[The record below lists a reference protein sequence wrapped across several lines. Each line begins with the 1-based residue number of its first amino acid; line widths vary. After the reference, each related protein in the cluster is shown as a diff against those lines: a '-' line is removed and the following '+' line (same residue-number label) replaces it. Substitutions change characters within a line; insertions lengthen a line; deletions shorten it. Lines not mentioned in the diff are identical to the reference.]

1 MTVDERNTMKAQ
13 LEEALAIADKHGLF
27 LTAARIVEAI
37 EALSSEQAS

>member
-1 MTVDERNTMKAQ
+1 VTVDERNTMKAQ

-37 EALSSEQAS
+37 NALSLELAS